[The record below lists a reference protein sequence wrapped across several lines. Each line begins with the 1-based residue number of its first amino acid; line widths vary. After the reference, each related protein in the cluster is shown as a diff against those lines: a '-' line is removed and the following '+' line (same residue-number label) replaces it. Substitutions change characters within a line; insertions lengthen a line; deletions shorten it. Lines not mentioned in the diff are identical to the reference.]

1 MWKAVGR
8 MGDSIKLNSAASLGG
23 FLRRV
28 QASWDER
35 RSSLDQRRTGP
46 DGWTPRNQRDL
57 AVAAVWCVIIFGAFA
72 VVGALTTLA
81 DDPDVPVWKSWTWS
95 LSSAASSLATIW
107 VPWLATRHATPG
119 RDGWF
124 RLVVVHALGGF
135 TFAVLH
141 VAGFVAIRNLVYAAM
156 GDDYGLS
163 PLLENFPYEL
173 RKDLLT
179 YATTVVLFWT
189 AGQLQARAAPA
200 KRPMSFDI
208 HDGARIIRTRLD
220 AILAVRSAGNY
231 VEFLLQDGRRL
242 LMRSTLAA
250 IERDLAGS
258 DLIRT
263 HRSWIVNA
271 ARVTELRSNGSGDW
285 TLTVGDIQAPASRRF
300 GTALSRLKSLAN

>member
-1 MWKAVGR
+1 
-8 MGDSIKLNSAASLGG
+8 MGDSIRVNSAASLGG
-23 FLRRV
+23 FLQRV
-28 QASWDER
+28 QAFWDER
-35 RSSLDQRRTGP
+35 RSSLDQRGGGAR
-46 DGWTPRNQRDL
+46 GWTPRNPRDL
-57 AVAAVWCVIIFGAFA
+57 TVALVWCVIIFGAFA

-81 DDPDVPVWKSWTWS
+81 DDPDVRAWKSWTWS
-95 LSSAASSLATIW
+95 LSSAASSLATLWI
-107 VPWLATRHATPG
+107 PWLATRRATPG

-124 RLVVVHALGGF
+124 RLAVVHALGGL

-179 YATTVVLFWT
+179 YASSVVLFWIG
-189 AGQLQARAAPA
+189 GQLQARAAPA
-200 KRPMSFDI
+200 RPTTSFDI
-208 HDGARIIRTRLD
+208 HDGTRIVRTRLD

-231 VEFLLQDGRRL
+231 VEFVLQDGRRL

-271 ARVTELRSNGSGDW
+271 ARVTELRPNGSGDW
-285 TLTVGDIQAPASRRF
+285 ILTVGDIRAPASRRF
-300 GTALSRLKSLAN
+300 DTALSRLKSLAP

>member
-8 MGDSIKLNSAASLGG
+8 MGDSIKVNSTASLGG
-23 FLRRV
+23 FLRRI

-35 RSSLDQRRTGP
+35 RSSLDQRGTGAR
-46 DGWTPRNQRDL
+46 GWAPRNRHDL
-57 AVAAVWCVIIFGAFA
+57 VVSVVWCVIILGAFA

-81 DDPDVPVWKSWTWS
+81 DDPDVRVWEAWTWS
-95 LSSAASSLATIW
+95 VTSAASSLATLW
-107 VPWLATRHATPG
+107 VPWLATRRATPG

-124 RLVVVHALGGF
+124 RLVVVHTLGGF

-179 YATTVVLFWT
+179 YAATVVLFWV
-189 AGQLQARAAPA
+189 AGQLQAGAAPA
-200 KRPMSFDI
+200 RRTTSFDI
-208 HDGARIIRTRLD
+208 HDGSRIVRTRLD

-231 VEFLLQDGRRL
+231 VEFVLQDGRHL

-271 ARVTELRSNGSGDW
+271 ARVTELHPNGSGDW
-285 TLTVGDIQAPASRRF
+285 TLTVGDIRAPASRRF
-300 GTALSRLKSLAN
+300 GTALSRLKSAAN